1 MGFTGTDMTNLSII
15 GTGGFFGAISR
26 FLLSSTIVTSFDILT
41 VNVLGS
47 FALGM
52 LMYETEFQGYIS
64 PRVRMG
70 FGIGFLGSFTTFSTF
85 AVQSCRMAP
94 TLAILNIAT
103 NVILTLV
110 AVLFGRSVIIL
121 LIRKREGRVAKL

>member
-1 MGFTGTDMTNLSII
+1 MGFARTDMTNLLII

-26 FLLSSTIVTSFDILT
+26 FLLSGATVTPFATLI

-52 LMYETEFQGYIS
+52 LMYETEFRGYIS

-85 AVQSCRMAP
+85 AVQSYRMAP
-94 TLAILNIAT
+94 TLAILNITT

-110 AVLFGRSVIIL
+110 AVLLGRGVIIL
-121 LIRKREGRVAKL
+121 LIRKRERRVARL

>member
-1 MGFTGTDMTNLSII
+1 MGNLFII

-26 FLLSSTIVTSFDILT
+26 FLLSSAVATPFDTLT

-52 LMYETEFQGYIS
+52 LMFDTELLGYVS

-70 FGIGFLGSFTTFSTF
+70 LGIGFLGSFTTFSTF
-85 AVQSCRMAP
+85 AIQSYQMVP

-110 AVLFGRSVIIL
+110 AVLLGRGAIIL
-121 LIRKREGRVAKL
+121 LIRKRERRVMK

>member
-1 MGFTGTDMTNLSII
+1 MRTDAGNLLII

-26 FLLSSTIVTSFDILT
+26 FLLSNAVATPFDTLT

-52 LMYETEFQGYIS
+52 LMYEMDFLGYIS

-85 AVQSCRMAP
+85 AVQSYQMP
-94 TLAILNIAT
+94 QTLAIINIAA
-103 NVILTLV
+103 NVILTLI
-110 AVLFGRSVIIL
+110 AVLLGRGVIIL
-121 LIRKREGRVAKL
+121 LSKRKGRGVVK

>member
-1 MGFTGTDMTNLSII
+1 MTLMRTDISNLLII

-26 FLLSSTIVTSFDILT
+26 FLLSSAVATPFDTLT

-52 LMYETEFQGYIS
+52 LMYESGFLGYVS
-64 PRVRMG
+64 QRTRMG

-85 AVQSCRMAP
+85 AVQSYQMVP
-94 TLAILNIAT
+94 TFAIMNIAA
-103 NVILTLV
+103 NVILTLI
-110 AVLFGRSVIIL
+110 AVLFGRGFIIL
-121 LIRKREGRVAKL
+121 LSRRKGRGVAK

>member
-1 MGFTGTDMTNLSII
+1 MGFTRRDMGNLLIV
-15 GTGGFFGAISR
+15 GTGGFLGAISR
-26 FLLSSTIVTSFDILT
+26 FLLSSAIVTPFDTLT

-52 LMYETEFQGYIS
+52 LMYDTELLGYVS

-85 AVQSCRMAP
+85 AVQSYQMAP
-94 TLAILNIAT
+94 TFAILNIAA
-103 NVILTLV
+103 NVILTLI
-110 AVLFGRSVIIL
+110 AVLLGRGVIIL
-121 LIRKREGRVAKL
+121 ISRKWELRSQ

>member
-1 MGFTGTDMTNLSII
+1 MGFRRTDMVNLFII

-26 FLLSSTIVTSFDILT
+26 FLLSGAVVTPFDTLT

-47 FALGM
+47 FALGI
-52 LMYETEFQGYIS
+52 LMFGTELLGYVT

-70 FGIGFLGSFTTFSTF
+70 LGIGFLGSFTTFSTF
-85 AVQSCRMAP
+85 AVQSYLMVP
-94 TLAILNIAT
+94 TFAVLNITT

-110 AVLFGRSVIIL
+110 AVLLGRGTIIL
-121 LIRKREGRVAKL
+121 LSKRKRRGVAK

>member
-1 MGFTGTDMTNLSII
+1 MGFTRRDMGNLLIV

-26 FLLSSTIVTSFDILT
+26 FLLSSAIATPFDTLT

-52 LMYETEFQGYIS
+52 LMYDTELLGYVS

-85 AVQSCRMAP
+85 AVQSYQMTP
-94 TLAILNIAT
+94 TFAILNIAA
-103 NVILTLV
+103 NVILTLI
-110 AVLFGRSVIIL
+110 AVLLGRGVIIL
-121 LIRKREGRVAKL
+121 ISRKCSLRSH

>member
-1 MGFTGTDMTNLSII
+1 MGFTRTDMGNLFII

-26 FLLSSTIVTSFDILT
+26 FLLSSAVATPFDTLT

-52 LMYETEFQGYIS
+52 LMFDTELLGYVS

-70 FGIGFLGSFTTFSTF
+70 LGIGFLGSFTTFSTF
-85 AVQSCRMAP
+85 AIQSYQMVP
-94 TLAILNIAT
+94 TLAILNIAA

-110 AVLFGRSVIIL
+110 AVLLGRGAIIL
-121 LIRKREGRVAKL
+121 LIRKRERRVMK